1 MSKVWIALGSN
12 MGEGRKNLDLAIKM
26 MNERGVLVE
35 KVSTYIETEPYGYTE
50 QDNFVNAVCITETK
64 LSPRELLEVLLKIEL
79 DMGRVRIIKWGPR
92 IIDLDILFY
101 EDLIIDEEDLKAPI
115 ALWETA
121 EKLEEDEEEAEKF
134 YQEQNVDILLSIEK
148 FQQNALKNRSFLGSV
163 AIWR

>member
-50 QDNFVNAVCITETK
+50 QDNFVNAVCIAETK

-101 EDLIIDEEDLKAPI
+101 EDLIIDEEDLKV
-115 ALWETA
+115 
-121 EKLEEDEEEAEKF
+121 
-134 YQEQNVDILLSIEK
+134 QHIEIQK
-148 FQQNALKNRSFLGSV
+148 RSFVLEPVNEISPDKIHPV
-163 AIWR
+163 FKKTVHQLLLDLNSCDI

>member
-50 QDNFVNAVCITETK
+50 QDNFVNAVCIAETK

-79 DMGRVRIIKWGPR
+79 DMGLVRIIKWGPR

-101 EDLIIDEEDLKAPI
+101 EDLIIDEEDLKVPH
-115 ALWETA
+115 
-121 EKLEEDEEEAEKF
+121 
-134 YQEQNVDILLSIEK
+134 IEIQK
-148 FQQNALKNRSFLGSV
+148 RSFVLEPVNEISPDKIHPV
-163 AIWR
+163 FKKTVHQLLLDLNSCDI

>member
-12 MGEGRKNLDLAIKM
+12 MGEGRENLDLAIKM

-101 EDLIIDEEDLKAPI
+101 EDLIIDEEDLKVPH
-115 ALWETA
+115 
-121 EKLEEDEEEAEKF
+121 
-134 YQEQNVDILLSIEK
+134 IEIQK
-148 FQQNALKNRSFLGSV
+148 RSFVLEPMNEISPDKIHPV
-163 AIWR
+163 FKKTVHQLLLDLNSCDI

>member
-50 QDNFVNAVCITETK
+50 QDNFVNAVYIAETK

-101 EDLIIDEEDLKAPI
+101 EDLIIDEEDLKVPH
-115 ALWETA
+115 
-121 EKLEEDEEEAEKF
+121 
-134 YQEQNVDILLSIEK
+134 IEIQK
-148 FQQNALKNRSFLGSV
+148 RSFVLEPVNEISPDKIHPV
-163 AIWR
+163 FKKTVHQLLLDLNSCDI

>member
-50 QDNFVNAVCITETK
+50 QDNFVNAVCIAETK
-64 LSPRELLEVLLKIEL
+64 LSPRELLGVLLKIEL

-101 EDLIIDEEDLKAPI
+101 EDLIIDEEDLKVPH
-115 ALWETA
+115 
-121 EKLEEDEEEAEKF
+121 
-134 YQEQNVDILLSIEK
+134 IEIQK
-148 FQQNALKNRSFLGSV
+148 RSFVLEPMNEISPDKIHPV
-163 AIWR
+163 CKKTVHQLLLDLNSCDI

>member
-50 QDNFVNAVCITETK
+50 QDSFVNAVCIAETK

-101 EDLIIDEEDLKAPI
+101 EDLIIDEEDLKVPHI
-115 ALWETA
+115 EIQ
-121 EKLEEDEEEAEKF
+121 KG
-134 YQEQNVDILLSIEK
+134 LL
-148 FQQNALKNRSFLGSV
+148 F
-163 AIWR
+163 

>member
-50 QDNFVNAVCITETK
+50 QDNFVNAVCIAETK
-64 LSPRELLEVLLKIEL
+64 LSPRELLENLLKIEL

-101 EDLIIDEEDLKAPI
+101 EDLIIDEEDLKVPH
-115 ALWETA
+115 
-121 EKLEEDEEEAEKF
+121 
-134 YQEQNVDILLSIEK
+134 IEIQK
-148 FQQNALKNRSFLGSV
+148 RSFVLEPMNEISPDKIHPV
-163 AIWR
+163 FKKTVHQLLLDLNSCDI

>member
-50 QDNFVNAVCITETK
+50 QDNFVNAVCIAETK

-101 EDLIIDEEDLKAPI
+101 EDLIIDEEDWKVPH
-115 ALWETA
+115 
-121 EKLEEDEEEAEKF
+121 
-134 YQEQNVDILLSIEK
+134 IEIQK
-148 FQQNALKNRSFLGSV
+148 RSFVLEPMNEISPDKIHPV
-163 AIWR
+163 FKKTVNQLLLDLNACDM

>member
-50 QDNFVNAVCITETK
+50 QDNFVNAVCIAETK
-64 LSPRELLEVLLKIEL
+64 LSPRELLENLLKIEL

-92 IIDLDILFY
+92 LIDLDILFY
-101 EDLIIDEEDLKAPI
+101 EDLIIDEEDFKVPH
-115 ALWETA
+115 
-121 EKLEEDEEEAEKF
+121 
-134 YQEQNVDILLSIEK
+134 IEIQK
-148 FQQNALKNRSFLGSV
+148 RSFVLEPINEISPDKIHPV
-163 AIWR
+163 FKKTVNQLLLDLNACDM

>member
-35 KVSTYIETEPYGYTE
+35 KVSTYIETEPYGYIE
-50 QDNFVNAVCITETK
+50 QDNFVNAVCIAETK

-92 IIDLDILFY
+92 TIDLDILFY
-101 EDLIIDEEDLKAPI
+101 EDLIIDEEDLKVPH
-115 ALWETA
+115 
-121 EKLEEDEEEAEKF
+121 
-134 YQEQNVDILLSIEK
+134 IEIQK
-148 FQQNALKNRSFLGSV
+148 RSFVLEPVNEISPDKIHPV
-163 AIWR
+163 FKKTVHQLLLDLNSCDI

>member
-12 MGEGRKNLDLAIKM
+12 MGEGRKNLDLSIKM

-50 QDNFVNAVCITETK
+50 QDNFVNAVCIAETK

-79 DMGRVRIIKWGPR
+79 DMGRIRIIKWGPR

-101 EDLIIDEEDLKAPI
+101 EDLIIDEEDLKVPHI
-115 ALWETA
+115 EIQ
-121 EKLEEDEEEAEKF
+121 KRSSVLEPVNEISPDKIHPVF
-134 YQEQNVDILLSIEK
+134 KKTVHQLLLDLNSCDI
-148 FQQNALKNRSFLGSV
+148 
-163 AIWR
+163 

>member
-50 QDNFVNAVCITETK
+50 QDNFVNAVCVAETK

-101 EDLIIDEEDLKAPI
+101 KDLIIDEEDLKVPH
-115 ALWETA
+115 
-121 EKLEEDEEEAEKF
+121 
-134 YQEQNVDILLSIEK
+134 IEIQK
-148 FQQNALKNRSFLGSV
+148 RSFVLEPMNEISPDKIHPV
-163 AIWR
+163 FKKTVHQLLLDLNSCDI

>member
-50 QDNFVNAVCITETK
+50 QDNFVNAVCIAETK

-79 DMGRVRIIKWGPR
+79 DMGRIRIIKWGPR

-101 EDLIIDEEDLKAPI
+101 EDLIIDEEDLKVPHI
-115 ALWETA
+115 EINTLTE
-121 EKLEEDEEEAEKF
+121 L
-134 YQEQNVDILLSIEK
+134 NLSK
-148 FQQNALKNRSFLGSV
+148 WS
-163 AIWR
+163 

>member
-50 QDNFVNAVCITETK
+50 QDNFVNAVCIAETK

-101 EDLIIDEEDLKAPI
+101 EDLIIDEEDLKVPH
-115 ALWETA
+115 
-121 EKLEEDEEEAEKF
+121 
-134 YQEQNVDILLSIEK
+134 IEIQK
-148 FQQNALKNRSFLGSV
+148 RSFVLEPVNEISPDKIHPV
-163 AIWR
+163 FKKTVHQLL

>member
-50 QDNFVNAVCITETK
+50 QDNFVNAVCIAETK

-101 EDLIIDEEDLKAPI
+101 EDLIIDEEDLKVPH
-115 ALWETA
+115 
-121 EKLEEDEEEAEKF
+121 
-134 YQEQNVDILLSIEK
+134 IEIQK
-148 FQQNALKNRSFLGSV
+148 RSFVLEPMNEISPDKIHPVFKKSV
-163 AIWR
+163 NQLLLDLNACDI

>member
-50 QDNFVNAVCITETK
+50 QDNFVNAVCIAETK

-92 IIDLDILFY
+92 IIDLDILSY
-101 EDLIIDEEDLKAPI
+101 EDLIIDEEDLKVPH
-115 ALWETA
+115 
-121 EKLEEDEEEAEKF
+121 
-134 YQEQNVDILLSIEK
+134 IEIQK
-148 FQQNALKNRSFLGSV
+148 RSFVLEPMNEISPDKIHPV
-163 AIWR
+163 FKKTVHQLLLDLNSCDI

>member
-35 KVSTYIETEPYGYTE
+35 KVSTYIETEPFGYTE
-50 QDNFVNAVCITETK
+50 QDNFVNAVCIAETK

-92 IIDLDILFY
+92 IIDLNILFY
-101 EDLIIDEEDLKAPI
+101 EDLKVPH
-115 ALWETA
+115 
-121 EKLEEDEEEAEKF
+121 
-134 YQEQNVDILLSIEK
+134 IEIQK
-148 FQQNALKNRSFLGSV
+148 RSFVLEPVNEISPDKIHPV
-163 AIWR
+163 FKKTVHQLLLDLNSCDI

>member
-26 MNERGVLVE
+26 MNERGVSVK

-50 QDNFVNAVCITETK
+50 QDNFVNAVCIAETK

-101 EDLIIDEEDLKAPI
+101 EDLIIDEEDLKVPH
-115 ALWETA
+115 
-121 EKLEEDEEEAEKF
+121 
-134 YQEQNVDILLSIEK
+134 IEIQK
-148 FQQNALKNRSFLGSV
+148 RSFVLEPVNEISPDKIHPV
-163 AIWR
+163 FKKTVHQLLLDLNSCDI

>member
-50 QDNFVNAVCITETK
+50 QDNFVNAVCIAETK
-64 LSPRELLEVLLKIEL
+64 LSPRELLENLLKIEL

-92 IIDLDILFY
+92 LIDLDILFY
-101 EDLIIDEEDLKAPI
+101 EDLIIDEEDFKVPH
-115 ALWETA
+115 
-121 EKLEEDEEEAEKF
+121 
-134 YQEQNVDILLSIEK
+134 IEIQK
-148 FQQNALKNRSFLGSV
+148 RSFVLEPMNEISPDKIHPV
-163 AIWR
+163 FKKTVNQLLLDLNACDM

>member
-50 QDNFVNAVCITETK
+50 QDNFVNAVCIAETK
-64 LSPRELLEVLLKIEL
+64 LSPRDLLEVLLKIEL

-101 EDLIIDEEDLKAPI
+101 EDLIIDEEDLKVPH
-115 ALWETA
+115 
-121 EKLEEDEEEAEKF
+121 
-134 YQEQNVDILLSIEK
+134 IEIQK
-148 FQQNALKNRSFLGSV
+148 RSFVLEPMNEISPDKIHPV
-163 AIWR
+163 FKKTVHQLLFDLNSCDI

>member
-1 MSKVWIALGSN
+1 MNKVWIALGSN

-26 MNERGVLVE
+26 MNERGVSVK

-50 QDNFVNAVCITETK
+50 QDNFVNAVCIAETK

-101 EDLIIDEEDLKAPI
+101 EDLIIDKEDLKVPH
-115 ALWETA
+115 
-121 EKLEEDEEEAEKF
+121 
-134 YQEQNVDILLSIEK
+134 IEIQK
-148 FQQNALKNRSFLGSV
+148 RSFVLEPVNEISPDKIHPV
-163 AIWR
+163 FKKTVHQLLLDLNSCDI

>member
-12 MGEGRKNLDLAIKM
+12 MGKGRKNLDLAIKM

-50 QDNFVNAVCITETK
+50 QDNFVNAVCIAETK
-64 LSPRELLEVLLKIEL
+64 LSPRELLETLLKIEL

-101 EDLIIDEEDLKAPI
+101 EDLIIDEEDLKVPH
-115 ALWETA
+115 
-121 EKLEEDEEEAEKF
+121 
-134 YQEQNVDILLSIEK
+134 IEIQK
-148 FQQNALKNRSFLGSV
+148 RSFVLEPMNEISPDKIHPV
-163 AIWR
+163 FKKTVNQLLLDLNACDM